1 VLLAAPYQKF
11 GSPVRLML
19 LIICVVGS
27 GWAQNPSPESSAKS
41 SGERGKVLFREHV
54 RELLE
59 TRCLACHGGQFKK
72 SGLDLSSRETLLK
85 GGDRGPAVVPGDPK
99 ASLVY
104 KAIAH
109 IDEPHMPYQADKLPD
124 AVIAEVG
131 NWILAGAPYEA
142 PLKVAAVGSSSS
154 QAGLHH
160 WAFQAPK
167 KPPVPPVKTQDWV
180 RNPIDSFVAAERDQR
195 GLVPAAPADKRVLL
209 RRVYLDLIGL
219 PPSPKEMAD
228 FLADRSDDAYEK
240 VVDRLLASPRY
251 GERWG
256 RHWMDIWRYSDW
268 YGFRQNNDVR
278 NAQRNMWYWRD
289 WIVDS
294 LNEDK
299 GYDRMI
305 LEMLAGDEIAPN
317 DPKTLRATGYLVR
330 NWYRFSRNVW
340 LEDTVEHT
348 AAGFLGI
355 TLKCARC
362 HDHKYDP
369 IKQEEYYQFRAFF
382 EPYDV
387 RLDRVPGGADVDK
400 NGLPRVFDGEP
411 RDATTEAPFLPAI
424 YSETH
429 LFIRGDE
436 KNPDSKTL
444 APNVPR
450 ILGGTDIKI
459 VPVKLNF
466 EATYPDFRS
475 FVHLDLIT
483 QTRTEI
489 ENAEAALTKANA
501 ELEKARRMN
510 TDSPDV
516 ADSAA
521 GHDDKAGNKEDPAT
535 RLKKAESAR
544 LLAEKHLAT
553 LRAFLPA
560 LEARIA
566 ADKAKYGTPPDP
578 SAEALAV
585 SAKKAERTANLA
597 RAEEAVD
604 RVNQLLAE
612 AKVSADPLA
621 KDTDEK
627 LADARKRLKEAQD
640 ALEPHADYTPIG
652 KIYPNSSTGRRFA
665 LARWIASQQNPLTAR
680 VAINHIWL
688 RHFGT
693 ALVPTVNN
701 FGLNGKPPSHPALLD
716 WLAVEFMERNW
727 SMKAIHRLMVTSNI
741 YRMQS
746 DVGGENPNFSK
757 DPDNKYYWRMNSRR
771 MEAEAVRDSILQVSG
786 QLDPTMGGPEIDEKL
801 GETSRRRSLYFQHA
815 PDVQVQFLGVFDLA
829 SPAECYERT
838 ESVVPQQALA
848 LANSNLSF
856 TQARILARQLSKQT
870 GGEANTNEFIRAAFE
885 QILGRPP
892 SAQEVAKST
901 SFLLAQ
907 AQRLRDPAKLTAFK
921 GQTAPEVPAASEPWL
936 RTREDLV
943 HVLFNHNEFVTI
955 R

>member
-1 VLLAAPYQKF
+1 
-11 GSPVRLML
+11 
-19 LIICVVGS
+19 
-27 GWAQNPSPESSAKS
+27 
-41 SGERGKVLFREHV
+41 
-54 RELLE
+54 
-59 TRCLACHGGQFKK
+59 
-72 SGLDLSSRETLLK
+72 
-85 GGDRGPAVVPGDPK
+85 
-99 ASLVY
+99 
-104 KAIAH
+104 
-109 IDEPHMPYQADKLPD
+109 
-124 AVIAEVG
+124 
-131 NWILAGAPYEA
+131 
-142 PLKVAAVGSSSS
+142 
-154 QAGLHH
+154 
-160 WAFQAPK
+160 
-167 KPPVPPVKTQDWV
+167 
-180 RNPIDSFVAAERDQR
+180 
-195 GLVPAAPADKRVLL
+195 
-209 RRVYLDLIGL
+209 
-219 PPSPKEMAD
+219 MAD

-585 SAKKAERTANLA
+585 SAKKAERTANGSVA
-597 RAEEAVD
+597 NFRAD
-604 RVNQLLAE
+604 
-612 AKVSADPLA
+612 
-621 KDTDEK
+621 K
-627 LADARKRLKEAQD
+627 L
-640 ALEPHADYTPIG
+640 
-652 KIYPNSSTGRRFA
+652 
-665 LARWIASQQNPLTAR
+665 
-680 VAINHIWL
+680 
-688 RHFGT
+688 
-693 ALVPTVNN
+693 
-701 FGLNGKPPSHPALLD
+701 
-716 WLAVEFMERNW
+716 
-727 SMKAIHRLMVTSNI
+727 
-741 YRMQS
+741 
-746 DVGGENPNFSK
+746 VG
-757 DPDNKYYWRMNSRR
+757 
-771 MEAEAVRDSILQVSG
+771 
-786 QLDPTMGGPEIDEKL
+786 
-801 GETSRRRSLYFQHA
+801 
-815 PDVQVQFLGVFDLA
+815 
-829 SPAECYERT
+829 
-838 ESVVPQQALA
+838 
-848 LANSNLSF
+848 
-856 TQARILARQLSKQT
+856 
-870 GGEANTNEFIRAAFE
+870 
-885 QILGRPP
+885 
-892 SAQEVAKST
+892 
-901 SFLLAQ
+901 
-907 AQRLRDPAKLTAFK
+907 
-921 GQTAPEVPAASEPWL
+921 
-936 RTREDLV
+936 
-943 HVLFNHNEFVTI
+943 
-955 R
+955 